1 MSLFIIE
8 FKDKLYMKKRQMV
21 KENERVWKEIR
32 KLYEHLTSGKKSGNC
47 MNTRQWGI
55 LRSICGRENIMLEAS
70 C

>member
-32 KLYEHLTSGKKSGNC
+32 KLHEYPTMGYLAKY
-47 MNTRQWGI
+47 MRQRKYNAGSQ
-55 LRSICGRENIMLEAS
+55 LLSIMAE
-70 C
+70 